1 MRHIGTAPLWRKTS
15 STALARIEGITDALR
30 RRISLDFLV
39 AVLCII
45 LSLEYRGR
53 LKICQELASGLWD

>member
-1 MRHIGTAPLWRKTS
+1 MRHIGTAPMWRKTS

-39 AVLCII
+39 GVLCII
-45 LSLEYRGR
+45 LSLEYCGC
-53 LKICQELASGLWD
+53 LGICQELRPGQWD